1 MLSMKI
7 NKSSMI
13 QLEMAA
19 IYYSVL
25 PVRVEHAQVQA
36 MQKAK
41 KDLKSA
47 VKNVGKAA
55 RYLQFEL
62 TPNGPVGVSLKIKP
76 YPKSATRA
84 DGGNIQIASA
94 ILLTGKKGGGYI
106 NAEPGHAMKM
116 RKASVA
122 DGYSEFY
129 TVVRKVA
136 IPSKRK
142 QIQEIAK
149 KVVLA
154 NLRREFVKQGFTAR
168 GAGGVD
174 VVR

>member
-1 MLSMKI
+1 MQI
-7 NKSSMI
+7 NKSALI
-13 QLEMAA
+13 QLESAA

-41 KDLKSA
+41 KDLKGA

-62 TPNGPVGVSLKIKP
+62 TPYGSVGVSLKIKP

-84 DGGNIQIASA
+84 DGGNIQIGSA

-106 NAEPGHAMKM
+106 NSDSGHAMKI
-116 RKASVA
+116 RGASVA
-122 DGYSEFY
+122 EGYSEFY
-129 TVVRKVA
+129 RAVRKVA

-142 QIQEIAK
+142 QIQDIAK
-149 KVVLA
+149 KVILA
-154 NLRREFVKQGFTAR
+154 NLKREFIKQGFTAR
-168 GAGGVD
+168 GASGVD